1 MLFHYQDPDQQFNLY
16 PVVGLSIRRVNRY
29 LKDDILKA
37 TLEAGMDAASEFG
50 GPEVDS
56 LCTILTER
64 MLSFYTIR
72 KNFLNMTN

>member
-1 MLFHYQDPDQQFNLY
+1 M
-16 PVVGLSIRRVNRY
+16 
-29 LKDDILKA
+29 KA

-72 KNFLNMTN
+72 KNSLNMTN